1 MASRPTDIDEELDAL
16 EPWPSDARME
26 LRWAV
31 DVGTWRPRLTE
42 WHFLL
47 SMLPASEAE
56 AVRRLPHPVD
66 RRRGLV
72 SRLLQRRGTA
82 VARRLP
88 DESIVIGRTK
98 GNKPFDATPRTP
110 DESPHNFNFN
120 VSHEG
125 HFVVLASD
133 PALLIG
139 VDVSAPFHLRS
150 GPSLGDFDAVRKTFA
165 NILTLE
171 EWDLVEACES
181 EALRLGA
188 FRRAWTRKESFTK
201 ACGEGLAFEL
211 QRVEFCPC
219 RFPQPADRSEAT
231 GGGLGGVSV
240 DDSMVAPG
248 DKSPSSLG
256 MQGLSIS
263 PSSLGIQGLSI
274 SPSSLGIQGLS
285 ISPSSLGMESTAVV
299 PTPHAGH
306 AELTA
311 DGERVGDEE
320 ASLQG
325 RPLPTL
331 GDPAWAL
338 VHLDG
343 YPKATW
349 RCRSDE
355 LTAAHLVSVT
365 RGPVTEAV
373 DEHGDFKRTFARPA
387 MPAGE
392 IRARLAT
399 PAPSWRLL
407 SVRDLVPPSQRKAY
421 DDVFVRHV
429 RELPPRPR
437 YQPAE
442 PPQDASAPSERHAE
456 IADHRG
462 GQVPPWFNSANASSP
477 AIHDPLFG
485 GDPFSGG
492 RSTSSGGAVQGDDGC
507 KIS

>member
-1 MASRPTDIDEELDAL
+1 
-16 EPWPSDARME
+16 
-26 LRWAV
+26 
-31 DVGTWRPRLTE
+31 
-42 WHFLL
+42 
-47 SMLPASEAE
+47 
-56 AVRRLPHPVD
+56 
-66 RRRGLV
+66 V

-133 PALLIG
+133 PSLLIG

-263 PSSLGIQGLSI
+263 PSSLG
-274 SPSSLGIQGLS
+274 
-285 ISPSSLGMESTAVV
+285 MESTAVV

-325 RPLPTL
+325 QPLPTL

-343 YPKATW
+343 YPMAVW

-355 LTAAHLVSVT
+355 LPAAHLASVT

-373 DEHGDFKRTFARPA
+373 DEHGDFKRTFARPI
-387 MPAGE
+387 MPTGE

-407 SVRDLVPPSQRKAY
+407 SIRDLVPPSQRKAY

-442 PPQDASAPSERHAE
+442 PPHYACPPSERHAE
-456 IADHRG
+456 VADHRE
-462 GQVPPWFNSANASSP
+462 GQIPKWFNSANASSP

-485 GDPFSGG
+485 GDLFSGG
-492 RSTSSGGAVQGDDGC
+492 RSTSSGGAMQGDEGC